1 MRKWKTSLWT
11 TFNTSLTRNT
21 KLWNISLQL
30 SSHRQAMQDEKVIKI
45 MTCLR
50 LHIKGEKE
58 ESHYKQK
65 IEIIG
70 F

>member
-1 MRKWKTSLWT
+1 
-11 TFNTSLTRNT
+11 
-21 KLWNISLQL
+21 
-30 SSHRQAMQDEKVIKI
+30 MQDEKVIKI